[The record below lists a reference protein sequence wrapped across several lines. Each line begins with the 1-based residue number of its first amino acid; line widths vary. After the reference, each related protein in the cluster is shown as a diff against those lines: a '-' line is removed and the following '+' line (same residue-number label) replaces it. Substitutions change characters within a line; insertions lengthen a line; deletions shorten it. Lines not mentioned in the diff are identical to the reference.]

1 MGSPAYKGV
10 KVADED
16 QNEETTGKGLRAQ
29 LEAALAANKEL
40 SEELNKVKGTARKL
54 TVAETLRQKGIR
66 PGVAKFIGNDVEDI
80 EAWLQENAEDLGID
94 LSGSD
99 AEEGGEQGQ
108 GGSGSFNVDPEVVAA
123 TKRVQQ
129 TRAAG
134 GSPGKL
140 ADLESR
146 MKNATSDAEVDAI
159 FAEAKQFLL

>member
-1 MGSPAYKGV
+1 MEG
-10 KVADED
+10 E
-16 QNEETTGKGLRAQ
+16 QNEEQTAKGLRAQ
-29 LEAALAANKEL
+29 LEQALAAKKEL
-40 SEELNKVKGTARKL
+40 TERLAAVETKARKL
-54 TVAETLRQKGIR
+54 SVAETLRNKGIR

-99 AEEGGEQGQ
+99 AEEGGEQDQ

-140 ADLESR
+140 ADLEAR